1 MAGNTSCVKVPEVRE
16 DSCACRNYNLT
27 TTEPLVDLPP
37 KLPDITKFDFT
48 KCMPGWTCDPVI
60 PHCAPCPP
68 NETTT
73 GAPLTTIGTQQTA
86 TRTPHIATG
95 TPQTATRTPHIATGT
110 PQIATGTPQTATR
123 TPHIATGTPQIATG
137 STQTPVTVNVTIQP
151 RCTTAGCPWLL
162 LLPLLLIFLIA
173 AIVYRIWQLYHH
185 KENSIAESSNDPP
198 TSPICNYKIRF
209 DEKASEP
216 HKDPAELP
224 ALAHNNPVYENVNE
238 AELADPMEEVLPTSR
253 EGVGATTKDE
263 SIWTWSA
270 TKEAFK
276 LEFEVD
282 QNDEPPEEKTKDKS
296 SKRRRKKVTSTKGDA
311 AK

>member
-1 MAGNTSCVKVPEVRE
+1 MAGSTSCVKVPEVRE

-27 TTEPLVDLPP
+27 TTEPLLDLPP

-73 GAPLTTIGTQQTA
+73 RVPPITVETQQTA
-86 TRTPHIATG
+86 TG
-95 TPQTATRTPHIATGT
+95 TPQIATGT
-110 PQIATGTPQTATR
+110 PQIATGTPQ
-123 TPHIATGTPQIATG
+123 IATGTPQIATG
-137 STQTPVTVNVTIQP
+137 TPQIATGTTQTPVTVNVTIQP

-198 TSPICNYKIRF
+198 TSPEICNYKIRF
-209 DEKASEP
+209 DEKASKP
-216 HKDPAELP
+216 HKVPTELP
-224 ALAHNNPVYENVNE
+224 ALAHKNLVYENENE
-238 AELADPMEEVLPTSR
+238 AELADPMEEVLPTSIK
-253 EGVGATTKDE
+253 GVGVTTKDE
-263 SIWTWSA
+263 TRGSGSA
-270 TKEAFK
+270 AEEAIK
-276 LEFEVD
+276 LELEVD
-282 QNDEPPEEKTKDKS
+282 QNNEPPEEKTEDKS
-296 SKRRRKKVTSTKGDA
+296 SKRRRKKVTSTKGNA